1 MQVEEIM
8 DFADWENKRVETAS
22 SKTNNELIDSQIMK
36 IGEEY
41 GEFINEF
48 LKIYKWQRKDKITNI
63 ENSKKELEKEFAD
76 IILTS
81 FLAAR
86 RLGIDPIDA
95 LENKMEVVRAR
106 KY

>member
-1 MQVEEIM
+1 MEIEEIM
-8 DFADWENKRVETAS
+8 DFADWENKRVERVS
-22 SKTNNELIDSQIMK
+22 GKTNKELIDSQIMK

-48 LKIYKWQRKDKITNI
+48 LKSYKWQRKEKIESI
-63 ENSKKELEKEFAD
+63 EVSKKELEKEFAD
-76 IILTS
+76 IILTA

-86 RLGIDPIDA
+86 RLNIDPVDA
-95 LENKMEVVRAR
+95 LENKMDIVRSR